1 MFYQEI
7 TNPMDQSPLQASICL
22 ASQEIL
28 PFMER
33 LRFITA
39 FGPYSE
45 ADESSLLFHS
55 PFIYDAF

>member
-1 MFYQEI
+1 
-7 TNPMDQSPLQASICL
+7 MDLSPLQASICL

-28 PFMER
+28 PFIER

-45 ADESSLLFHS
+45 ADESSQLFHI